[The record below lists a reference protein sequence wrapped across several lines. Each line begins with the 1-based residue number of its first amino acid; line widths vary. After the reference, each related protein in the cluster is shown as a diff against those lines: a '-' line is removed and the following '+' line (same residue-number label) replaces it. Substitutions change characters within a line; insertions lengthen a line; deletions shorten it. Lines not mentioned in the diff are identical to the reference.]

1 MRKGTRDRQYL
12 TWTIGHSLCVC
23 LSVCLFVSVT
33 GHLRPILYT
42 LTTPTSPS
50 DCLPHTHT
58 LLITH
63 KRTLAYRRRKNE
75 QKQQQQEQQQQQNNN
90 NKTKQQQQQKGHEKK
105 TVKPLFKYNSF
116 AIRNWLKQQIAQ
128 LPTDWPTLCR
138 HTATIW
144 VSEAGGRYKEIFHVH
159 CHKHRIIIALCTKC
173 FSYTM
178 ADC

>member
-63 KRTLAYRRRKNE
+63 KRTLAYRRKTNKNNNN
-75 QKQQQQEQQQQQNNN
+75 NNN
-90 NKTKQQQQQKGHEKK
+90 NKNNNKTTTTKLNNNNNKRDMRIK
-105 TVKPLFKYNSF
+105 
-116 AIRNWLKQQIAQ
+116 AIRLCLNIIHSPFETDLNNKSPNFRLTDQ
-128 LPTDWPTLCR
+128 LCVVIQPQYGWVRPVGDTKKDSLS
-138 HTATIW
+138 TATKI
-144 VSEAGGRYKEIFHVH
+144 V
-159 CHKHRIIIALCTKC
+159 
-173 FSYTM
+173 
-178 ADC
+178 